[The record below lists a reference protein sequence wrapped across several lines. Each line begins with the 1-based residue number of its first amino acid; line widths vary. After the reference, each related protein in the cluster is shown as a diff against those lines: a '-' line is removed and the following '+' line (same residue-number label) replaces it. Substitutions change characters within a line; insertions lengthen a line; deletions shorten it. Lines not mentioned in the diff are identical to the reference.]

1 MQLKMTS
8 TNRTILAVVI
18 VITLSIAFWIL
29 VLGPKRDEAD
39 KVGLKVEKAE
49 SSLAQHQAEA
59 TEGQEARANFS
70 DNYQQ
75 LVVLGKAVPGDD
87 DSASLLVQLNQIGD
101 RSKSKFVTFK
111 MVPGELTPATPEAS
125 EAAAA
130 EAAPASTTPVS
141 PTEAAASTLPIG
153 AAVGPAGFGVMPYT
167 LTFQG
172 NFFKIADFISGLD
185 ALVDTK
191 NQNVAVDGRLITVDG
206 FSLTA
211 RGDRPFPA
219 LNATFTVSTYVTP
232 PAQGVTAGAT
242 PSAPAPTTAVPASTS
257 IGGTP

>member
-18 VITLSIAFWIL
+18 VVALAIAFWIL
-29 VLGPKRDEAD
+29 ALGPKRDEAE

-49 SSLAQHQAEA
+49 SSLAAHQAEA
-59 TEGQEARANFS
+59 TEGLEARASFS

-101 RSKSKFVTFK
+101 RAGAKFINFK
-111 MVPGELTPATPEAS
+111 IDPGEFTPPTPEAG
-125 EAAAA
+125 A
-130 EAAPASTTPVS
+130 EAAPVPTTPVS
-141 PTEAAASTLPIG
+141 PTEAAASIMPIG
-153 AAVGPAGFGVMPYT
+153 ATIGTAGFGVMPYT
-167 LTFQG
+167 LTFDG
-172 NFFKIADFISGLD
+172 DFFKIADFIRGLD
-185 ALVDTK
+185 TLVDTK

-211 RGDRPFPA
+211 RDDKPFPA
-219 LNATFTVSTYVTP
+219 LKATFTVSTYVTP

-242 PSAPAPTTAVPASTS
+242 PSAPAPTTAVPASTP